1 MKTLIIAEKPSVAK
15 DIAKVVKVPA
25 KGDVFE
31 NDEFVISSA
40 VGHLVELCEPEDY
53 DPKFK
58 RWSRK
63 TLPIVPASFKIK
75 PSKEKGAKDQ
85 FLKLKKLMARK
96 DVGIV
101 VNGCDA
107 GREGELIF
115 AYIYELAGSKLPVK
129 RLWLTSMTPSAI
141 REGVK
146 HLRDGS
152 EMANLCAAAR
162 CRSESDWLI
171 GMNGTRAVTLRTS
184 PARAGQA
191 ATVGRVQT
199 PTLSLIVQRELD
211 IRNFTPK
218 GYWRLAAEF
227 GIAAGTYE
235 GLFQRPDYKK
245 PAKGE
250 TPENA
255 DDRADRIWDKA
266 AAERVLA
273 ECRACPTGTVS
284 EEKKRTTEICQRL
297 YDLTTLQR
305 EANKRF
311 GFPATKTL
319 QIAQALYE
327 KYKATTYPRTDSR
340 ALPEDYIPTCIR
352 TLNALDSTRFGAF
365 AARAAKNGWVRPN
378 RRIFNNAEVSDH
390 FAIIPTDQ
398 PPASP
403 LPPDEAKI
411 YEMVVRRFI
420 AVFYPP
426 AEFDVTTRITELA
439 GTHRFKTEGK
449 VLVTPGWKEVYGKDE
464 GAPED
469 ALPPLSEADGGN
481 ANVNELQLQEE
492 ATKPP
497 ARYTEA
503 TLLAAMESAGKFVED
518 EELAE
523 AMKERGL
530 GTPATRAG
538 IIDHLIRTKYV
549 ERANRELVP
558 TVKAEQLV
566 AFLKVAGVDYL
577 TSPAMTGD
585 WEYKLRQVS
594 EGKLSRKEFMQG
606 IVALT
611 RQIVDGVNSGGSDD
625 QWTETAVISPTDGL
639 PLIENYR
646 MFRSQDD
653 VKVGNG
659 REFPALAVYK
669 NASGHNITP
678 EELATLLEKR
688 EIGPFSDFK
697 SRFGKNFTATLRL
710 EKNESGLLRT
720 TFVFP
725 PREGE
730 EESSEPVD
738 FSVAPVVGVDPV
750 SQCKVYETP
759 NGYATNPAELPK
771 EAKKLRPFSMKKKLL
786 GLDIPREQV
795 EKLLRDK
802 KTDLLKGFTSNKTKR
817 KFDAFLVLRSSG
829 KLAWEFPPR
838 EAKPKAEKK
847 PSAKRKLIKK
857 PTKNENS
864 DFEVGL

>member
-15 DIAKVVKVPA
+15 DIAKVAGVPA

-31 NDEFVISSA
+31 NDAYVISSA

-53 DPKFK
+53 DAKFK

-63 TLPIVPASFKIK
+63 TLPIVPEDFKIK

-96 DVGIV
+96 DVGVV

-115 AYIYELAGSKLPVK
+115 AYIYELAGSDLPVK
-129 RLWLTSMTPSAI
+129 RLWLTSMTPAAI
-141 REGVK
+141 RDGLR

-152 EMANLCAAAR
+152 ETADLCSAAR

-184 PARAGQA
+184 PAKGQVS
-191 ATVGRVQT
+191 TVGRVQT

-211 IRNFTPK
+211 IRNFVPK
-218 GYWRLAAEF
+218 EYFRLAAEF
-227 GIAAGTYE
+227 GLAAGTYE
-235 GLFQRPDYKK
+235 GLYQRPDYKK

-250 TPENA
+250 TPENP
-255 DDRADRIWDKA
+255 DDRADRIWSREE
-266 AAERVLA
+266 AERVLA
-273 ECRACPTGTVS
+273 ECRACAAGTVS
-284 EEKKRTTEICQRL
+284 EEKKRTTEICGRL

-340 ALPEDYIPTCIR
+340 ALPEDYVPTCVA
-352 TLNALDSTRFGAF
+352 TLRALDSTRFCAF
-365 AARAAKNGWVRPN
+365 AARAVENGWVRPN

-398 PPASP
+398 PPAGT

-411 YEMVVRRFI
+411 YEMIVRRFI

-439 GTHRFKTEGK
+439 GAHKFKTEGK
-449 VLVTPGWKEVYGKDE
+449 VLVSPGWKEVYGKEE

-469 ALPPLSEADGGN
+469 ALPALSEADGGN
-481 ANVNELQLQEE
+481 AAVRELQLQAE

-518 EELAE
+518 EELAA

-558 TVKAEQLV
+558 TVKAEQLI

-594 EGKLSRKEFMQG
+594 EGKLSRPEFMKG

-611 RQIVDGVNSGGSDD
+611 RQIVEGVNGGGNDD
-625 QWTETAVISPTDGL
+625 QWTEISVVSPTDRL
-639 PLIENYR
+639 PMLENYR

-669 NASGHNITP
+669 NASGHSIS
-678 EELATLLEKR
+678 EAELALLLEKG

-697 SRFGKNFTATLRL
+697 SRFGKNFTAKLKL

-730 EESSEPVD
+730 EEDEASVD

-750 SQCKVYETP
+750 TRCAVHETP
-759 NGYATNPAELPK
+759 NGYAVNPADVPA
-771 EAKKLRPFSMKKKLL
+771 EAKKLRPFSMRKKLL

-795 EKLLRDK
+795 EKLLRDG
-802 KTDLLKGFTSNKTKR
+802 KTDLLCGFTSNKTKR
-817 KFDAFLVLRSSG
+817 KFDAFLALKADG
-829 KLAWEFPPR
+829 KLRWEFPPR
-838 EAKPKAEKK
+838 EAKPKSAAKK
-847 PSAKRKLIKK
+847 APGRRKLIRK
-857 PTKNENS
+857 PEKNADA
-864 DFEVGL
+864 DFEVG

>member
-864 DFEVGL
+864 DFEVG

>member
-15 DIAKVVKVPA
+15 DIAKVAGVPA

-31 NDEFVISSA
+31 NDAYVISSA

-53 DPKFK
+53 DAKFK

-63 TLPIVPASFKIK
+63 TLPIVPEDFKIK

-96 DVGIV
+96 DVGVV

-115 AYIYELAGSKLPVK
+115 AYIYELAGSNLPVK
-129 RLWLTSMTPSAI
+129 RLWLTSMTPAAI
-141 REGVK
+141 RDGLR

-152 EMANLCAAAR
+152 ETADLCSAAR

-184 PARAGQA
+184 PAKGQVS
-191 ATVGRVQT
+191 TVGRVQT

-211 IRNFTPK
+211 IRNFVPK
-218 GYWRLAAEF
+218 EYFRLAAEF
-227 GIAAGTYE
+227 GLAAGTYE
-235 GLFQRPDYKK
+235 GLYQRPDYKK

-250 TPENA
+250 TPENP
-255 DDRADRIWDKA
+255 DDRADRIWSREE
-266 AAERVLA
+266 AERVLA
-273 ECRACPTGTVS
+273 ECRVCAAGTVS
-284 EEKKRTTEICQRL
+284 EEKKRTTEICGRL

-340 ALPEDYIPTCIR
+340 ALPEDYVPTCVA
-352 TLNALDSTRFGAF
+352 TLRALDATRFGAF
-365 AARAAKNGWVRPN
+365 AARAVENGWVRPN

-398 PPASP
+398 PPAGT

-411 YEMVVRRFI
+411 YEMIVRRFI

-439 GTHRFKTEGK
+439 GAHKFKTEGK
-449 VLVTPGWKEVYGKDE
+449 VLVSPGWKEVYGKEE

-469 ALPPLSEADGGN
+469 ALPALSEADGGN
-481 ANVNELQLQEE
+481 AAVRELQLQAE

-518 EELAE
+518 EELAA

-558 TVKAEQLV
+558 TVKAEQLI

-594 EGKLSRKEFMQG
+594 EGKLSRPEFMKG

-611 RQIVDGVNSGGSDD
+611 RQIVEGVNGGGNDD
-625 QWTETAVISPTDGL
+625 QWTEISVVSPTDRL
-639 PLIENYR
+639 PMLENYR
-646 MFRSQDD
+646 MYRSQDD

-669 NASGHNITP
+669 NASGHSIS
-678 EELATLLEKR
+678 EAELALLLEKG

-697 SRFGKNFTATLRL
+697 SRFGKNFTAKLKL

-730 EESSEPVD
+730 EEDDAPVD
-738 FSVAPVVGVDPV
+738 FSAAPVVGVDPV
-750 SQCKVYETP
+750 THCSVHETP
-759 NGYATNPAELPK
+759 NGYAVNPADVPA
-771 EAKKLRPFSMKKKLL
+771 EAKKLRPFSMRKKLL

-795 EKLLRDK
+795 EKLLRDG
-802 KTDLLKGFTSNKTKR
+802 KTDLLCGFTSNKTKR
-817 KFDAFLVLRSSG
+817 KFDAFLVLKADG
-829 KLAWEFPPR
+829 KLRWEFPPR
-838 EAKPKAEKK
+838 EAKPKTAAKK
-847 PSAKRKLIKK
+847 APGKRKLIRK
-857 PTKNENS
+857 PEKNADA
-864 DFEVGL
+864 DFEVG